1 MKPDTE
7 PSPSA
12 SIAVFPDVPALAL
25 AAAADFL
32 ALANEA
38 IGRRDVFS
46 VALSGGST
54 PSTLYRLLATDPTL
68 ASRVPWS
75 AIHFFFGDERHVPP
89 DHADSNFR
97 MVNQAMFQS
106 LAHTTIHAHRIRG
119 EIASA
124 QEAAAQYEADL
135 REFFT
140 SHRTIVAGFPR
151 FDLILLGIGADGH
164 TASLFPGTAGLEE
177 TRSWV
182 IANRVDKLGTDRISL
197 TFPVLNNAGAVTVF
211 VAGAEKASVV
221 ADVLDRAPDALR
233 YPIQRVKPRD
243 GSMRWMLDRAAASG
257 LPETISGVPQTPA

>member
-1 MKPDTE
+1 MKPGME
-7 PSPSA
+7 LPSA
-12 SIAVFPDVPALAL
+12 MAIAVFPDVSTLAL
-25 AAAADFL
+25 AAAKDFL

-38 IGRRDVFS
+38 IARRGVFS

-54 PSTLYRLLATDPTL
+54 PSTLHRLLAADPAL
-68 ASRVPWS
+68 RSRVPWS
-75 AIHFFFGDERHVPP
+75 ETHFFFGDERHVPP

-97 MVNQAMFQS
+97 MVNEAMFQS
-106 LAHTTIHAHRIRG
+106 LAPTTIHAHRIHG
-119 EIASA
+119 ELASA
-124 QEAAAQYEADL
+124 QEAAAHYEADL

-164 TASLFPGTAGLEE
+164 TASLFPGTSGLEE
-177 TRSWV
+177 ASRWV

-221 ADVLDRAPDALR
+221 ADVLDRAPDVLR

-243 GSMRWMLDRAAASG
+243 GTLRWMLDKAAASK
-257 LPETISGVPQTPA
+257 LPKALAGG